1 MLKVYQDAWL
11 KGDSSTILSLFDDSA
26 VLMPNGMEPVIGKK
40 AMIGFWWPGDSSKT
54 TIDNYNIK
62 VKEVNGGGNWAYAME
77 EGILMWNYTKGYTM
91 FSKKQRSF
99 EISVFHKII
108 NQWKIIRR
116 IWTDIEIK

>member
-1 MLKVYQDAWL
+1 
-11 KGDSSTILSLFDDSA
+11 
-26 VLMPNGMEPVIGKK
+26 MPNGREPVIGKK

-77 EGILMWNYTKGYTM
+77 EGTLMWNYTEGYTM
-91 FSKKQRSF
+91 FSRKQRSF

-108 NQWKIIRR
+108 NQ
-116 IWTDIEIK
+116 